1 MGRRANEGRNAARER
16 LAANPFYVLG
26 LRPDCARAEIEREGQ
41 KLLGMLELELT
52 AAKHYRSPI
61 GVHPRSAAQIRE
73 AMAELRDPDRRLL
86 HELWAALD
94 PELAPQPDQESA
106 EPLGDAEPGG
116 DAHSGAHSSNHST
129 GHSTSPSTNTDADLS
144 PFPALAT
151 LGFGPRGSF

>member
-61 GVHPRSAAQIRE
+61 GVHPRSATQIRE

-94 PELAPQPDQESA
+94 PELGPEQGEASA
-106 EPLGDAEPGG
+106 EAKSEWAGDAEV
-116 DAHSGAHSSNHST
+116 AAQARSGND
-129 GHSTSPSTNTDADLS
+129 DADLS

-151 LGFGPRGSF
+151 LGFGPRRSW